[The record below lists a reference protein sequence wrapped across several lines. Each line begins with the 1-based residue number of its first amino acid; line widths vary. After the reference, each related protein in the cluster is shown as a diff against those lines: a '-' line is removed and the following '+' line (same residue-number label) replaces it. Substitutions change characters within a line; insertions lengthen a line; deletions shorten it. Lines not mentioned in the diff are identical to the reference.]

1 MSDIREQKAAFL
13 ERVQE
18 YNHKYELSKI
28 VGPDYYEPGM
38 MENLEQYRG
47 FSDDFEN
54 YAIRVDVKGLRYENR
69 SAKLKKCKVGDE
81 LKIIRDTQNSY
92 NANNFNV
99 SLSDGFIMG
108 TLPANLCDAIASLY
122 DLGFLVVDKAFI
134 SYIEQLNERS
144 RYAKQGVMFVEMHVH
159 LSGL

>member
-1 MSDIREQKAAFL
+1 MSDIREQKTAFL
-13 ERVQE
+13 ERIQE

-38 MENLEQYRG
+38 MENLGQYCG
-47 FSDDFEN
+47 VSDDQSN
-54 YAIRVDVKGLRYENR
+54 YTIRVDVKGLRYENR
-69 SAKLKKCKVGDE
+69 SARLKKCKVGDE

-99 SLSDGFIMG
+99 ALSDGFIMG
-108 TLPANLCDAIASLY
+108 TLPANLCNAIASLY
-122 DLGFLVVDKAFI
+122 DLGYLVIEKGFI

-144 RYAKQGVMFVEMHVH
+144 RYAKQGVMFVELHVH
-159 LSGL
+159 LRGL

>member
-18 YNHKYELSKI
+18 YNHKYELSKT

-47 FSDDFEN
+47 FSDDYGN

-108 TLPANLCDAIASLY
+108 TLPSNFCDAIAPLY
-122 DLGFLVVDKAFI
+122 DLGFLVIEKAFI

-159 LSGL
+159 LRGL

>member
-1 MSDIREQKAAFL
+1 MSDIREQKTAFL
-13 ERVQE
+13 EILQE

-38 MENLEQYRG
+38 MENLEQYCG
-47 FSDDFEN
+47 SSDDQGN
-54 YAIRVDVKGLRYENR
+54 YTIRVDIKGLRYENR
-69 SAKLKKCKVGDE
+69 SAKLMKCKVGDKV
-81 LKIIRDTQNSY
+81 KIIRDTQNSY

-108 TLPANLCDAIASLY
+108 TFPANFCDAIAPLY

-159 LSGL
+159 LRGF